1 MLLVFLLTHI
11 SRCEI
16 LTIEGSK
23 IAYFPLISYA
33 YILYKNTESSIAPNG
48 IQYDEFVYTQRNR
61 FVIIL
66 PVTSNKSAGKARK
79 INSSIILKFFILHR
93 KSMSRNATT

>member
-1 MLLVFLLTHI
+1 MSNTRL
-11 SRCEI
+11 
-16 LTIEGSK
+16 EGSK

-48 IQYDEFVYTQRNR
+48 IQCDEFVYTQRNR

-79 INSSIILKFFILHR
+79 INSSIILKFFVLHR

>member
-16 LTIEGSK
+16 LTIGEVRFS
-23 IAYFPLISYA
+23 YFPLISYA

-48 IQYDEFVYTQRNR
+48 IQYDEFVYTQRKR

-66 PVTSNKSAGKARK
+66 PVTSNKSARQSKK
-79 INSSIILKFFILHR
+79 NQFFNNFEIFR
-93 KSMSRNATT
+93 IA

>member
-79 INSSIILKFFILHR
+79 N
-93 KSMSRNATT
+93 